1 MTKFNPLNHPILLS
15 YPLRLTSIDGV
26 AYAPLAMVLID
37 LLRPG
42 VFVEL
47 GTTNG
52 VLYCSFCQAVR
63 ELNLDCRCY
72 GISLCGE
79 RERDDSSGAD
89 VFEELKEHHDALY
102 ERFSCLTQNTSDA
115 ALQDFGEKSIDLL
128 HLESASSYESVK
140 QTLESWLP
148 KMSDRG
154 VIVLG
159 KTNFHDPGFDV
170 WKLWKEIKAV
180 HPYFEFAHQGGL
192 GVLSVGTCV
201 PDGLRPLVEA
211 TAPEASLI
219 REFFSQ
225 LGERL
230 RTRVENKP
238 LNDGLRSRVKD
249 LCLQLQEKKDELA
262 EKESTIKSLIDELG
276 VAEKETEKSRW
287 EANQLSAGLNQMS
300 AGLNQM
306 SARLNYL
313 SDKESR
319 LNDILN
325 SRAWRWVSR
334 YGRIK
339 NRFITPA
346 YQLIR
351 PVPEEVPAQPA
362 STDEYRKW
370 VDEYDKL
377 TDSDRQ
383 AIRARIE
390 TLEYQPLISVIMPV
404 YDVDEK
410 WLRAAIESVRRQ
422 IYPNWELCIADDA
435 SHKPHVRTVLEE
447 YTVMDSRIKVVFRQ
461 QNGHISAAS
470 NSALELTNGEFM
482 ALLDHDDEIPEH
494 ALYMVVDELNSH
506 PETDLIYSDEDKIGE
521 QGERCG
527 PHFKPEYSPDLLY
540 SYNMIS
546 HLGVYRTSIVKKIGG
561 FREGYEGSQD
571 YDLALRVIE
580 QIPANHIRHIP
591 HVLYHWRAIPGSVA
605 MDPYQKE
612 YAHEAARN
620 AIRSHLKRTEVPAF
634 VTQGHGFYHR
644 VTYPV
649 PTPAPLVSFIMG
661 TRDRVDL
668 LRSAVG
674 GLLEQTYYQPVELV
688 IVDNQSHDP
697 ATLAFLREIE
707 KDERV
712 KVINYDAPFNF
723 AAINNLGVKQS
734 KGEIVCLINNDIK
747 VISPDWLR
755 EMVSHALRPEIGAVG
770 AKLYYPNNRVQHAG
784 IVLGISGIAE
794 HAHRRFSREIV
805 GYVARTHVSQNFSAV
820 TGACMVLRR
829 QVFDEVNGLD
839 EVNLPIAFNDIDFCL
854 RLQERGYRIL
864 WTPYAE
870 LYHVESASRGFGD
883 IQRISRR
890 FRNEISY
897 MNMKW
902 GHVIANDPYY
912 SPNLT
917 VKSGDFSLAFPP
929 RAPKP
934 WLQSNS
940 QR

>member
-1 MTKFNPLNHPILLS
+1 MAKFNPLDHPICFS
-15 YPLRLTSIDGV
+15 YPLRL
-26 AYAPLAMVLID
+26 AAEAELAHVPFAMFLV
-37 LLRPG
+37 
-42 VFVEL
+42 
-47 GTTNG
+47 
-52 VLYCSFCQAVR
+52 
-63 ELNLDCRCY
+63 
-72 GISLCGE
+72 
-79 RERDDSSGAD
+79 
-89 VFEELKEHHDALY
+89 
-102 ERFSCLTQNTSDA
+102 
-115 ALQDFGEKSIDLL
+115 DLL
-128 HLESASSYESVK
+128 HPKVLVQLGAREGIVFCAYSQAVKELRLNTRCFAISDWQNGHSERGDSSALADLRAHHDPLYGNFSQLIDGSPTEPHTNFENGAVDLLHIGGCSSSDVARRWIE
-140 QTLESWLP
+140 TWLP

-170 WKLWKEIKAV
+170 WKLWREIKAV

-192 GVLSVGTCV
+192 GVLSVGTRV

-211 TAPEASLI
+211 TAAEASLI

-230 RTRVENKP
+230 RTRLENKP
-238 LNDGLRSRVKD
+238 LNDGLHSRVKD

-262 EKESTIKSLIDELG
+262 EKESTIKSLIEELG
-276 VAEKETEKSRW
+276 VAEKETEKRRW
-287 EANQLSAGLNQMS
+287 EANQLSAEMNQ
-300 AGLNQM
+300 L
-306 SARLNYL
+306 SARFTYL
-313 SDKESR
+313 SDKERR

-346 YQLIR
+346 YQLIK
-351 PVPEEVPAQPA
+351 PVPDEVSAKPP

-370 VDEYDKL
+370 VDEYDAL
-377 TDSDRQ
+377 TNSDRK

-390 TLEYQPLISVIMPV
+390 NLQYQPLISVIMPV
-404 YDVDEK
+404 YDVDEM

-422 IYPNWELCIADDA
+422 IYANWELCIADDA
-435 SHKPHVRTVLEE
+435 SHKPHVRMVLEE
-447 YTVMDSRIKVVFRQ
+447 YTAMDSRIKVVFRQ

-470 NSALELTNGEFM
+470 NSALELATGGFTV
-482 ALLDHDDEIPEH
+482 LLDHDDEIPEH
-494 ALYMVVDELNSH
+494 ALYMVVEELNSH
-506 PETDLIYSDEDKIGE
+506 PETDLIYSDEDKIDE

-527 PHFKPEYSPDLLY
+527 PHFKPEFSPDLLY

-561 FREGYEGSQD
+561 FREGFEGSQD

-580 QIPANHIRHIP
+580 QISANHIRHIP
-591 HVLYHWRAIPGSVA
+591 HILYHWRAIPGSVA

-620 AIRSHLKRTEVPAF
+620 AIRSHLKRMEIPAF

-649 PTPAPLVSFIMG
+649 PTPAPLVSIIMG

-674 GLLEQTYYQPVELV
+674 GFLEQTYYQPVELI
-688 IVDNQSHDP
+688 IVNNQSHDP
-697 ATLAFLREIE
+697 ATLAFLREID
-707 KDERV
+707 KDERI
-712 KVINYDAPFNF
+712 KVINYDAPFNY

-747 VISPDWLR
+747 VISPDWLK

-770 AKLYYPNNRVQHAG
+770 AKLYYPNNKVQHAG
-784 IVLGISGIAE
+784 IILGVSGIAE

-805 GYVARTHVSQNFSAV
+805 GYVARTHVLQNFSAV

-854 RLQERGYRIL
+854 RIQERGYRIL

-897 MNMKW
+897 MKKKW

-912 SPNLT
+912 NQNLT
-917 VKSGDFSLAFPP
+917 LKDGDFSLAFPP

-934 WLQSNS
+934 WLKSDHRS
-940 QR
+940 

>member
-1 MTKFNPLNHPILLS
+1 MIKFNPLNHPILFSHPLLS
-15 YPLRLTSIDGV
+15 ASTDRV
-26 AYAPLAMVLID
+26 AYAPLAMTLID
-37 LLRPG
+37 LLRPS

-52 VLYCSFCQAVR
+52 FLYCSFCQAVR
-63 ELNLDCRCY
+63 DLQLDCRCY
-72 GISLCGE
+72 RISPGDKDE
-79 RERDDSSGAD
+79 QDDSGGQRA
-89 VFEELKEHHDALY
+89 FAEMKEHHDAFY
-102 ERFSCLTQNTSDA
+102 QGFSRLIQSNFDA
-115 ALQDFGEKSIDLL
+115 ALPEFDERSIDLL
-128 HLESASSYESVK
+128 HLENGGSYESVK
-140 QTLESWLP
+140 QIVAAWLP

-154 VIVLG
+154 VIILG
-159 KTNFHDPGFDV
+159 NTNLYDSGFGV
-170 WKLWKEIKAV
+170 WKLWKEIKAR
-180 HPYFEFAHQGGL
+180 HPHFEFAHQGGL
-192 GVLSVGTCV
+192 GVFSVGANVV
-201 PDGLRPLVEA
+201 PGLQPLLA
-211 TAPEASLI
+211 ANDAEASLI

-225 LGERL
+225 LGARL
-230 RTRVENKP
+230 GSRLQNKP
-238 LNDGLRSRVKD
+238 FDDGLQSRVKD
-249 LCLQLQEKKDELA
+249 LSLQLQAKKDEVA
-262 EKESTIKSLIDELG
+262 ERDSTIKSLIEELG
-276 VAEKETEKSRW
+276 HAENEANKGQW
-287 EANQLSAGLNQMS
+287 EANQSSTKLNQMYS
-300 AGLNQM
+300 
-306 SARLNYL
+306 RLNYL
-313 SDKESR
+313 SEKESR

-325 SRAWRWVSR
+325 SRAWRWVCR

-346 YQLIR
+346 YRMIK
-351 PVPEEVPAQPA
+351 PETGEADPKLL
-362 STDEYRKW
+362 STDEYGKW
-370 VDEYDKL
+370 IDEYDTL
-377 TDSDRQ
+377 TDLDRQ
-383 AIRARIE
+383 AIRTRIE
-390 TLEYQPLISVIMPV
+390 TFKYQPLMSVIMPV
-404 YDVDEK
+404 YNVDEK

-422 IYPNWELCIADDA
+422 LYSNWELCIADDA
-435 SHKPHVRTVLEE
+435 SPAPHVRPVLEE
-447 YTVMDSRIKVVFRQ
+447 YGATDSRIKVVFRQ

-470 NSALELTNGEFM
+470 NSALERTTGEFTV
-482 ALLDHDDEIPEH
+482 LLDHDDEIPEH
-494 ALYMVVDELNSH
+494 ALYMVAEEINAH

-546 HLGVYRTSIVKKIGG
+546 HLGVYRTSIIKKIGG

-580 QIPANHIRHIP
+580 QIPASHIRHIP

-612 YAHEAARN
+612 YAHEAARK
-620 AIRSHLKRTEVPAF
+620 AIRSHLKRMEIPAF
-634 VTQGHGFYHR
+634 VTQGHSFFHR

-649 PTPAPLVSFIMG
+649 PTPAPLVSFIIG

-668 LRSAVG
+668 LRPAVG
-674 GLLEQTYYQPVELV
+674 GVLEQTYYQPVELI
-688 IVDNQSHDP
+688 IVNNQSNDP
-697 ATLAFLREIE
+697 ATLAYLREIE
-707 KDERV
+707 KDARV
-712 KVINYDAPFNF
+712 KIINYDAPFNY

-770 AKLYYPNNRVQHAG
+770 AKLYYPNNKVQHAG
-784 IVLGISGIAE
+784 IILGVSGIAE
-794 HAHRRFSREIV
+794 HAHRRFSRETV
-805 GYVARTHVSQNFSAV
+805 GYVSRTHVSQNFSAV

-839 EVNLPIAFNDIDFCL
+839 EVNLPVAFNDIDFCL
-854 RLQERGYRIL
+854 RIQARGYRIL

-870 LYHVESASRGFGD
+870 LYHLESATRGFGD

-897 MNMKW
+897 MNAKW

-917 VKSGDFSLAFPP
+917 VKGGDFSLAFPP
-929 RAPKP
+929 RASKP
-934 WLQSNS
+934 WLESGRS
-940 QR
+940 